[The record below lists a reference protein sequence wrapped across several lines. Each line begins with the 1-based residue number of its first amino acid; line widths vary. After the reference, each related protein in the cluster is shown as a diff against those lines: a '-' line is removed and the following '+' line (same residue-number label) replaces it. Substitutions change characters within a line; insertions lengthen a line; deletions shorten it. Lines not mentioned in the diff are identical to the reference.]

1 MALPDTF
8 TLFGRKWALSLD
20 PSMKDVWGRCYR
32 DRAAIGIH
40 AEQTPWEERDTV
52 LHELGHAVLKAQGR
66 EYGGKAEEQYV
77 QALATGF
84 LHLFR
89 DNPALVQ
96 YLFKDKT

>member
-1 MALPDTF
+1 MALPKSF
-8 TLFGRKWALSLD
+8 KLFGRTWALMFKPMDDAWGKCHRSL
-20 PSMKDVWGRCYR
+20 
-32 DRAAIGIH
+32 AAITI
-40 AEQTPWEERDTV
+40 APEQTPWEERDTV

-66 EYGGKAEEQYV
+66 EYGGKTEELYV

-89 DNPALVQ
+89 DNPDLVT

>member
-1 MALPDTF
+1 MPLPKNF
-8 TLFGRKWALSLD
+8 TLFGRTWEIASKPLDNALGLCHRSLARID
-20 PSMKDVWGRCYR
+20 IATG
-32 DRAAIGIH
+32 
-40 AEQTPWEERDTV
+40 QTPWEERDTV

-66 EYGGKAEEQYV
+66 EYAGRQEELYV

-89 DNPALVQ
+89 DNPDLVK